1 MRNLLAL
8 LFLLAWLILG
18 WFSYQCSKNCK
29 GVGDAMGVTTGVVDT
44 AASTAVVK
52 ATGPLLYK
60 YSSGDAITNDG
71 WAARKKEILDALGA
85 DKLLEITGLYGK
97 NEANTTTF
105 ENLGLARAD
114 AARKLFTEIPD
125 DRVRLLSRMLDG
137 DPDKVNPFEAC
148 DFGYKVNTENVKE
161 VADKTM
167 IYFPFNSTN
176 KLNSAEVETYLKDV
190 AARVKTS
197 GEKVV
202 LTGHTD
208 NVGDDDSNVKL
219 GQRRSNIVRD
229 YLISQGVSAAQIT
242 ANSAGESQPIATN
255 DTDAGRQQ
263 NRRTELQII
272 K

>member
-1 MRNLLAL
+1 M
-8 LFLLAWLILG
+8 
-18 WFSYQCSKNCK
+18 
-29 GVGDAMGVTTGVVDT
+29 
-44 AASTAVVK
+44 
-52 ATGPLLYK
+52 
-60 YSSGDAITNDG
+60 
-71 WAARKKEILDALGA
+71 
-85 DKLLEITGLYGK
+85 
-97 NEANTTTF
+97 
-105 ENLGLARAD
+105 
-114 AARKLFTEIPD
+114 
-125 DRVRLLSRMLDG
+125 
-137 DPDKVNPFEAC
+137 NPFEGC
-148 DFGYKVNTENVKE
+148 YFGNKVNTENVKE
-161 VADKTM
+161 VEDKTM

-176 KLNSAEVETYLKDV
+176 KLNSEEVETYLKDV

-229 YLISQGVSAAQIT
+229 YLISQGVTAAQIT